1 MFRYI
6 IVFLIGFFLG
16 HAFSGN
22 LGLLLTKTR
31 DLVMSVVKRDEPT
44 PREFKVV
51 SAPEPQ
57 RVEPQAQRVERHP
70 PAQSTERKQ
79 RTTYQ
84 AVSRPK
90 KSSPNNRHQLYTI
103 QVASFKTKRQATKY
117 VEELVGQ
124 QYDAFVA
131 PVRSD
136 RPADWYRVCIGETIS
151 PDQAKVLNAKLKTKF
166 KDSFIYSF

>member
-22 LGLLLTKTR
+22 LGLLLTRTK
-31 DLVMSVVKRDEPT
+31 DL
-44 PREFKVV
+44 VV
-51 SAPEPQ
+51 SALNRNENQPSQRQYQVVSKSEPAP
-57 RVEPQAQRVERHP
+57 RVVQVQQSSP
-70 PAQSTERKQ
+70 PPKKK
-79 RTTYQ
+79 RTSYT
-84 AVSRPK
+84 AVDSRPK
-90 KSSPNNRHQLYTI
+90 TKQSAQREQLYTV
-103 QVASFKTKRQATKY
+103 QVASFKTKKQATKY
-117 VEELVGQ
+117 VERLVGQ
-124 QYDAFVA
+124 QYDAFIA

-151 PDQAKVLNAKLKTKF
+151 PDQAKVLNSKLKTKF